1 MAGTEIVAIT
11 SGFNYT
17 DPLCFLLYFFVFQL
31 FDAFVSFR
39 KPETAEVEEE
49 EELSPGMA
57 KIIGKLD
64 EQEKRFLTPF
74 M

>member
-1 MAGTEIVAIT
+1 MVLTTLI
-11 SGFNYT
+11 
-17 DPLCFLLYFFVFQL
+17 LCAYYSIFFVFQL

-39 KPETAEVEEE
+39 KPDTAEVEEE

>member
-1 MAGTEIVAIT
+1 MLIII
-11 SGFNYT
+11 F
-17 DPLCFLLYFFVFQL
+17 FFVFQL

>member
-1 MAGTEIVAIT
+1 MLFIL
-11 SGFNYT
+11 F
-17 DPLCFLLYFFVFQL
+17 FLVFQL

>member
-1 MAGTEIVAIT
+1 MI
-11 SGFNYT
+11 
-17 DPLCFLLYFFVFQL
+17 FFFILQL

-39 KPETAEVEEE
+39 KPETAEVEDE

-64 EQEKRFLTPF
+64 EQEKRFLTPV